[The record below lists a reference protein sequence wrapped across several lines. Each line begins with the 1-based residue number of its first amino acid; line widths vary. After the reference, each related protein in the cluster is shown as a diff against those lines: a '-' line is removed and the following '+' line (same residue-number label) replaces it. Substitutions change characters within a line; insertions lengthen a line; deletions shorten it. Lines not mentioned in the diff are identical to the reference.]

1 MALPNIEKL
10 SYKELLQL
18 QTKIAATLEKRK
30 ADEKSA
36 VKRKMME
43 LAAASGFELD
53 ELVGSKR
60 GVRKGSTV
68 APKYRHPKDPKVTWS
83 GRGRQPR
90 WIKEALAK
98 GKKLES
104 FAIK

>member
-1 MALPNIEKL
+1 MALPNVDKL

-18 QTKIAATLEKRK
+18 QTKIAATIDKRK
-30 ADEKSA
+30 SDEKNA

-43 LAAASGFELD
+43 MAAASGFELD

-68 APKYRHPKDPKVTWS
+68 APKFRHPKDPTLTWT
-83 GRGRQPR
+83 GRGRQPK
-90 WIKEALAK
+90 WLAAELAK

-104 FAIK
+104 FAI

>member
-18 QTKIAATLEKRK
+18 QTKIAAAIEKRK

-53 ELVGSKR
+53 ELVGAKR

-68 APKYRHPKDPKVTWS
+68 APKYRHPKDPTLTWT
-83 GRGRQPR
+83 GRGRQPK
-90 WIKEALAK
+90 WLAAELAK
-98 GKKLES
+98 GRKLES
-104 FAIK
+104 FLI

>member
-1 MALPNIEKL
+1 MALPNVDKL

-18 QTKIAATLEKRK
+18 QTKITATIEKRK

-68 APKYRHPKDPKVTWS
+68 APKYRHPKDPTLTWT
-83 GRGRQPR
+83 GRGRQPK
-90 WIKEALAK
+90 WLAADLAK
-98 GKKLES
+98 GRKLES
-104 FAIK
+104 FLI